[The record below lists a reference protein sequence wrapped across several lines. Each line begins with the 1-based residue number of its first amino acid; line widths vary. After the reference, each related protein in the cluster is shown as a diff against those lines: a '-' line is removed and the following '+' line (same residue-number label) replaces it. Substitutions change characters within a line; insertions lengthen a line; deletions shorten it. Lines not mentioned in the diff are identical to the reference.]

1 MLLIFRMFIIIM
13 LTINILINA
22 QRRVKGQSAGWKNF
36 GAFLD
41 FHAKSA
47 RFLGRIEVV
56 GGVLRLDLC
65 GCAWYNGQN
74 SEKGAVFMR
83 IAVVTGAS
91 SGLGR
96 EFVRELCEKAV
107 SPKCREADKLDEIWV
122 IARRREALEKLK
134 REMPLPVRCLPLD
147 LTKKE
152 SLQTLADALAAEK
165 PSVRMLINAAGFGKI
180 GTCRDISI
188 QDCDDMIDLNC
199 RAAVDVTL
207 LSLPYMERG
216 SRILE
221 IASTSA
227 FQPLPGLAVYAAS
240 KAFLMRYSR
249 ALRWEL
255 FGTGIRVTAVCPY
268 WISDTEFIPT
278 AQKTKNGS
286 AVRHFPLAIHA
297 KTVARLALFES
308 RLGCAISTAGPVSFV
323 HRILAKWIPHCV
335 MIAGWEVI
343 RRL

>member
-1 MLLIFRMFIIIM
+1 MRK
-13 LTINILINA
+13 
-22 QRRVKGQSAGWKNF
+22 QRDFLERIKAGIRALSAGLARVRMVQWTKQAK
-36 GAFLD
+36 GMAFM
-41 FHAKSA
+41 
-47 RFLGRIEVV
+47 
-56 GGVLRLDLC
+56 
-65 GCAWYNGQN
+65 Q
-74 SEKGAVFMR
+74 

-96 EFVRELCEKAV
+96 EFVRELCRKAG
-107 SPKCREADKLDEIWV
+107 SPTCRESDKLEEIWV
-122 IARRREALEKLK
+122 IARRKEALEALQ
-134 REMPLPVRCLPLD
+134 REMPVPVRCLPLD

-152 SLQTLADALAAEK
+152 SLKILSDTLAAEK
-165 PSVRMLINAAGFGKI
+165 PSVRVLINAAGFGKI
-180 GTCRDISI
+180 GTYKDIAM

-207 LSLPYMERG
+207 LTLPYMERG

-286 AVRHFPLAIHA
+286 AVRHFPLASHA

-308 RLGCAISTAGPVSFV
+308 RLGCAISTAGPVSFI
-323 HRILAKWIPHCV
+323 HRIFAKWIPHCV
-335 MIAGWEVI
+335 MIAGWEAI